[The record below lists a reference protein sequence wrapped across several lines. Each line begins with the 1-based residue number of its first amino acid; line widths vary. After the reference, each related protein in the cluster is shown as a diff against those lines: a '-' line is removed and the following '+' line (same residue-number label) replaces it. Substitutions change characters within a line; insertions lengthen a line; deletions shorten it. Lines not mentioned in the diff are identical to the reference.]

1 MKTIKEIYKTELC
14 KNTNTQTI
22 KEILMDRDEL
32 SAENA
37 DMVIADA
44 KEQLEE
50 YFDRGDFSAAYNIC
64 EEFFGLEPDYI
75 TELIDI

>member
-1 MKTIKEIYKTELC
+1 MKTIKEV
-14 KNTNTQTI
+14 
-22 KEILMDRDEL
+22 LMYRDEL

-44 KEQLEE
+44 KEQLDE
-50 YFDRGDFSAAYNIC
+50 YLSDGDTESAANIC

-75 TELIDI
+75 FELMDTL